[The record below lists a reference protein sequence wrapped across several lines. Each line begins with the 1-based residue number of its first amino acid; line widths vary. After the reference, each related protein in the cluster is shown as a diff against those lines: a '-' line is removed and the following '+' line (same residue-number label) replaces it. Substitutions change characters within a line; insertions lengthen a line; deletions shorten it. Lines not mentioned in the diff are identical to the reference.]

1 MSSRTDIVLCREQ
14 ATIVGFR
21 LDERP
26 FGYAPIIGLLKPGSN
41 ANAWLGRQ
49 RGGIGISSSGNL
61 WIDGVEKH
69 STLPRFDVKDL
80 ICIEWQPGMSANGK
94 LTFRINGAVALE
106 LTESEYK
113 GTFDGWCVAH
123 SGAVGW
129 TLLDVRVI
137 GETSHLKEHA
147 PPPFAVRHEPSFDS
161 WFLLHQA
168 ERSPA
173 LTSARA
179 KQIREE
185 SARARLAAVL
195 APNRGKVQES
205 SASAPRRPSFV
216 EQLFSLG
223 FKASTE
229 PTRALQAA
237 PIATQGNSQLDRPLE
252 EHQAALTTAPI
263 ATRGSPLGL
272 RRKHDRQHHDGPQP
286 RTLRQL
292 RARELIVDELDYVHR
307 GLNEGLHQLPGSEP
321 RKLDEPKVAS
331 IDEVPVLPPAVQA
344 AYDAAANAALEQ
356 EDMDTVD
363 ELPIPQKPLK
373 KPRGTKSYAAQQLPK
388 PALVTAQR
396 RQPLRDILAP
406 WTDTPAQGVW
416 ISLAGVIPL
425 PAKSRPSPAALLHHH
440 ASREAS
446 RSAKVLQA
454 GRAPSAL
461 TLPGFLRVPQHHTWN
476 QGMVPQPVRV

>member
-26 FGYAPIIGLLKPGSN
+26 FGYAPIIGLLKPGSS

-106 LTESEYK
+106 LTEIEYK

-195 APNRGKVQES
+195 APNGGKVQES
-205 SASAPRRPSFV
+205 SANAPRRPSFV

-237 PIATQGNSQLDRPLE
+237 PIATQGNSQLDGPLE
-252 EHQAALTTAPI
+252 EHQAALTLAPI

-272 RRKHDRQHHDGPQP
+272 R
-286 RTLRQL
+286 

-307 GLNEGLHQLPGSEP
+307 GLNEGLHQLPGSKP

-356 EDMDTVD
+356 EDMDTVA
-363 ELPIPQKPLK
+363 ELLIPQKPLQ

-406 WTDTPAQGVW
+406 WTDTPMAQGVW
-416 ISLAGVIPL
+416 ISLAGGIPL
-425 PAKSRPSPAALLHHH
+425 PAKSRPAALLHHH

>member
-26 FGYAPIIGLLKPGSN
+26 FGYAPIIGLLKPGSS

-80 ICIEWQPGMSANGK
+80 ICIEWQPGMSVNGK
-94 LTFRINGAVALE
+94 LTFRINGAAALE
-106 LTESEYK
+106 LTESENK

-137 GETSHLKEHA
+137 GET

-185 SARARLAAVL
+185 SARARLAGVL
-195 APNRGKVQES
+195 ALNSGKVQES
-205 SASAPRRPSFV
+205 SANAPRRPSFV
-216 EQLFSLG
+216 EQLFSLS

-237 PIATQGNSQLDRPLE
+237 PIATQGNSQLVGPLE
-252 EHQAALTTAPI
+252 EHQAALTTALTTALT

-272 RRKHDRQHHDGPQP
+272 RR
-286 RTLRQL
+286 
-292 RARELIVDELDYVHR
+292 ARELIVDELAYVHR
-307 GLNEGLHQLPGSEP
+307 GLNEGVHQLPGSEP
-321 RKLDEPKVAS
+321 RKLDESKVAS
-331 IDEVPVLPPAVQA
+331 IEEVPALPPAVQA

-356 EDMDTVD
+356 EEMDAVA
-363 ELPIPQKPLK
+363 ELPIPQKPLQ

-388 PALVTAQR
+388 PALVAAQR
-396 RQPLRDILAP
+396 RQPWRNTLAP
-406 WTDTPAQGVW
+406 WTDTPTQGAWV
-416 ISLAGVIPL
+416 SLAGGIPL
-425 PAKSRPSPAALLHHH
+425 PAKSRPSQAALLLHHH
-440 ASREAS
+440 ASREVS

-461 TLPGFLRVPQHHTWN
+461 TLQGFLRVPQHHTWN